1 MIKRLEKE
9 IKDLTENPPANIVVV
24 PLAEKTSYFL
34 FKHYLYSW
42 EATLTGP
49 AETAY

>member
-9 IKDLTENPPANIVVV
+9 IKDLTENPPANIVIV
-24 PLAEKTSYFL
+24 PLAEKTSYI
-34 FKHYLYSW
+34 FKHYYYSW